1 MAVVEDRVQT
11 SASGTGAKTVA
22 SLAKGWADRKPNH
35 VAFREK
41 SFGIWQEYSWADAW
55 ELIEVSAHA
64 LLSLGV
70 EVGDRVTIHAEDR
83 PEWIIVD
90 IATVA
95 LRGTTVGL
103 YPTNPAAEVE
113 YTISDSGS
121 VVHIVEDQEQ
131 VDKVFD
137 ADQDKISS
145 VRSLVYLEPR
155 GFANFTDERLIF
167 WENFLDMG
175 REHRSQNPG
184 AVASRMAE
192 AQEDDVMTFVYTSGT
207 TGPPKG
213 AMLTNA
219 NSMFAIEKVVD
230 EIDAYPDRTP
240 PNTKDQ
246 ILTYLP
252 LCHVAERIFSTWTML
267 AGGPTLNFAESIE
280 TVAQNLREVQ
290 PTLFFAVPRIWDCL
304 LYTSP
309 SPRDRQ
315 KSRMPSSA

>member
-103 YPTNPAAEVE
+103 YPVS
-113 YTISDSGS
+113 YT
-121 VVHIVEDQEQ
+121 H
-131 VDKVFD
+131 
-137 ADQDKISS
+137 
-145 VRSLVYLEPR
+145 
-155 GFANFTDERLIF
+155 
-167 WENFLDMG
+167 
-175 REHRSQNPG
+175 
-184 AVASRMAE
+184 
-192 AQEDDVMTFVYTSGT
+192 
-207 TGPPKG
+207 
-213 AMLTNA
+213 LTL
-219 NSMFAIEKVVD
+219 
-230 EIDAYPDRTP
+230 P
-240 PNTKDQ
+240 TK
-246 ILTYLP
+246 
-252 LCHVAERIFSTWTML
+252 A
-267 AGGPTLNFAESIE
+267 
-280 TVAQNLREVQ
+280 
-290 PTLFFAVPRIWDCL
+290 
-304 LYTSP
+304 
-309 SPRDRQ
+309 
-315 KSRMPSSA
+315 